1 MTKDEKDEVDK
12 LLEFLFSPD
21 KEIIE
26 LYARILFD
34 KYDYDTIEKHVF
46 NYKPSRI
53 MLQKVGNAYYMY
65 SNVNHSDSEFSTLF
79 NIIYKPN
86 TKSIFVK
93 LESFSTNIWPF

>member
-1 MTKDEKDEVDK
+1 
-12 LLEFLFSPD
+12 
-21 KEIIE
+21 
-26 LYARILFD
+26 
-34 KYDYDTIEKHVF
+34 
-46 NYKPSRI
+46 

-93 LESFSTNIWPF
+93 LESLSTNIWPF